1 MLVMVIHV
9 LAMMRKKMK
18 MSSFRKLP
26 PINQKLLYCT
36 SDVMIGMIVFI
47 GTVLESINTET
58 SMRVK
63 VGTKK

>member
-36 SDVMIGMIVFI
+36 SDVMIVFT